1 MLTKNVIFGFNVL
14 TVAGFLVLGMA
25 LHRVGASKGRSP
37 LGIALML
44 VGTALVFAGMCV
56 GSSLRKFAN

>member
-14 TVAGFLVLGMA
+14 TLTGFLLLGMA

-37 LGIALML
+37 LGITLML
-44 VGTALVFAGMCV
+44 VGTALVFTGMYV
-56 GSSLRKFAN
+56 GSS